1 VRQQPKESTGSAQR
15 GCISVCSAV
24 SAGARRGRTV
34 KLAIKAAAVAGGV
47 LAALSVIGCGAEA
60 NAAAVGAAAGR
71 VGAPQASAQACTAY
85 GVHAIEHHITVT
97 WMPGPCRSLS
107 KTEVNRAVA
116 MAVVRVAG
124 DAPKAVRRKRAAE
137 AARYLEYLVTAPP
150 SGSSSLP
157 AASGSSP
164 ARGGRDLAMS
174 VAALFAW
181 LVTAGSGAYVL
192 GSWIIH
198 GGSLRHRAGN
208 TSTGS
213 PPTVIFGHFGLALS
227 GLVIWI
233 AYLITGWA
241 ALAWAAVGVLL
252 PVAGLGMATLANGLP
267 GYRAPAVTGQNA
279 TAAAGYNATTAAGS
293 DHSGA
298 DADGTGTAGALT
310 FDTGI
315 EGTLTVD
322 TGTSGAQAIRI
333 GAGGAQTI
341 SRGKDASQPA
351 IIGTRTGT
359 VSVRARLSPL
369 VVAGHGLL
377 AVTTVLLVLLA
388 ALGAAAN

>member
-1 VRQQPKESTGSAQR
+1 MRQQPKESTGSTQR
-15 GCISVCSAV
+15 ACISVSSAV
-24 SAGARRGRTV
+24 SAGARCGRTV
-34 KLAIKAAAVAGGV
+34 KLAIKAAALAGGM
-47 LAALSVIGCGAEA
+47 LAALSAIGCGAQA
-60 NAAAVGAAAGR
+60 NAAAMGAAAGST
-71 VGAPQASAQACTAY
+71 GAPQANVRACTAY
-85 GVHAIEHHITVT
+85 GMHAIEHHITVT
-97 WMPGPCRSLS
+97 WMPAACRGLS
-107 KTEVNRAVA
+107 KAEVNRAVA

-124 DAPKAVRRKRAAE
+124 DASKALRRKREAE
-137 AARYLEYLVTAPP
+137 AAAYVEYLVTPP
-150 SGSSSLP
+150 TSGGNSLP
-157 AASGSSP
+157 TAARSSA

-181 LVTAGSGAYVL
+181 LVTAGSGGYVL
-192 GSWIIH
+192 GSWISH
-198 GGSLRHRAGN
+198 GGSLRHRAGS

-227 GLVIWI
+227 GLVIWV

-252 PVAGLGMATLANGLP
+252 PVAGLGMATLAIGLP
-267 GYRAPAVTGQNA
+267 GYRASAVTGQNPS
-279 TAAAGYNATTAAGS
+279 AAARYNATTVAGS
-293 DHSGA
+293 DHVA
-298 DADGTGTAGALT
+298 DPDGTGTAGALT
-310 FDTGI
+310 FDTSTDA
-315 EGTLTVD
+315 TLTVD
-322 TGTSGAQAIRI
+322 TGTGGAQAIRI

-341 SRGKDASQPA
+341 SRGKDGSQPA

-377 AVTTVLLVLLA
+377 AVTTMLLVLLA